1 MKKLNKAQIN
11 GKIPHVYGLEEL
23 ILLICPYY
31 PKPHIGS
38 MQFLLNSNGTFIK
51 ILKNPKAC

>member
-1 MKKLNKAQIN
+1 MKKLKKAQIN

-31 PKPHIGS
+31 PKPHTGS
-38 MQFLLNSNGTFIK
+38 MQFLSKFQWYSHKNIK
-51 ILKNPKAC
+51 KS

>member
-1 MKKLNKAQIN
+1 MKKLKKAQIN

-31 PKPHIGS
+31 PKPHTGS
-38 MQFLLNSNGTFIK
+38 MQFLSKFQWYSH
-51 ILKNPKAC
+51 KNFKKS